1 MESIFLA
8 PRRMER
14 CSFAMGWFCALNLFL
29 MKIIYAAN
37 YITLTNDS
45 RYRLK
50 DCFFKS
56 FHKLKAV
63 LPDT

>member
-1 MESIFLA
+1 MK
-8 PRRMER
+8 R
-14 CSFAMGWFCALNLFL
+14 CSFAMDQFRSLSLFL
-29 MKIIYAAN
+29 MKIIYSAN
-37 YITLTNDS
+37 YITLTDYF

-50 DCFFKS
+50 DCFSKS